1 VRILGKNGMI
11 WDRDKGEMFDRLNF
25 SSLCVRRSHM
35 GWNEGHHYDFLSVRE
50 LLKGFQVSSGQQE

>member
-1 VRILGKNGMI
+1 MI
-11 WDRDKGEMFDRLNF
+11 GDRDKGEMFDRLNF

-35 GWNEGHHYDFLSVRE
+35 GWNEGHRYDFLSVRE